1 MHCKNIGIKS
11 LSNIFNQVLFNKM
24 SQRNNINIIINYKS
38 VKKLLTN
45 SKNENSQTIQME
57 RYNIQI
63 ENKKLT
69 YILGGHWLDEWW
81 LMLF

>member
-1 MHCKNIGIKS
+1 MYCKNIGIKS

-24 SQRNNINIIINYKS
+24 SQRNKNIIINYKS
-38 VKKLLTN
+38 VKKLLTH

-69 YILGGHWLDEWW
+69 CFLGGHWLDECC